1 MADLDFYEI
10 DPEYLKYLKQFDSS
24 VPDYS
29 YDKHDKF
36 FCGVVTK
43 MNGFQYFAPISS
55 FSRQQATNLLIKNSD
70 GRNISSIRFCFMVPA
85 DDSVLKVK
93 DFSLEKDQ
101 KYVGLLSTEL
111 TFCRQNER
119 RIQETAKRVYHY
131 GIDSKHPQYRNCCKF
146 TNLEQAATQYK
157 ESDLAYKVQEQQ

>member
-1 MADLDFYEI
+1 MSDLNFYEI
-10 DPEYLKYLKQFDSS
+10 DTEYLRYLKEIDSS

-29 YDKHDKF
+29 YATNNKF
-36 FCGVVTK
+36 FCGIVTQ

-55 FSRQQATNLLIKNSD
+55 FNKQQATNLLIKD
-70 GRNISSIRFCFMVPA
+70 PAGTDIASIRFCFMVPA

-93 DFSLEKDQ
+93 DFALERDE

-119 RIQETAKRVYHY
+119 RIQETAKRIYHY
-131 GIDSKHPQYRNCCKF
+131 GIDSVHPQYKNCCHF
-146 TNLEQAATQYK
+146 LALEQAATQYG
-157 ESDLAYKVQEQQ
+157 KVHLTFPE